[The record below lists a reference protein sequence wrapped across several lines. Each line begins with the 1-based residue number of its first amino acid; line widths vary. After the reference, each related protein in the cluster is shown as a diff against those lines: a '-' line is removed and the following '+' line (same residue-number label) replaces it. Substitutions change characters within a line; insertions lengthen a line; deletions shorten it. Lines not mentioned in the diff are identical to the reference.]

1 MAAPAVSGVAALIRS
16 YYPQLKAYQVK
27 QIIMRSGLASKATV
41 VVGGDNANTA
51 PFSELSKS
59 GKMVN
64 AYNALLLADSIVR
77 GKATLENNT
86 K

>member
-1 MAAPAVSGVAALIRS
+1 M
-16 YYPQLKAYQVK
+16 Q
-27 QIIMRSGLASKATV
+27 SGLASKATV

-51 PFSELSKS
+51 PFGELSKS

-64 AYNALLLADSIVR
+64 AFNALLLADSIVR